1 MAVSHEAA
9 STAALAAEPSF
20 DTTAT
25 YVRVTGQRPDGFV
38 EFDFAIGEP
47 EIFVELILPPE
58 AFADFCEANGVT
70 VLEVTPGAQP
80 TEASDDRDA
89 VDPFAWRLA
98 DATRFRS

>member
-9 STAALAAEPSF
+9 PASGPASEPSF

-25 YVRVTGQRPDGFV
+25 YVRVTGERPDGFV

-58 AFADFCEANGVT
+58 AFAEFCEANTVT
-70 VLEVTPGAQP
+70 VLEPAADSPPDPADTDG
-80 TEASDDRDA
+80 
-89 VDPFAWRLA
+89 DPFAWRLA
-98 DATRFRS
+98 DARLPTPN